1 MTQLLALK
9 RRGLHAPNFITIV
22 KDFGGFILP
31 TFTLLC
37 RICSSRYLKT
47 AYNVYVYLARHQR
60 NECCLG
66 SLELG
71 LFYTNLRPAEFSHRP
86 PKVVSVNNC
95 CIHKQRPTWYIERRK
110 CCSYVSTM
118 SSSEGNKP
126 PLVPDSAKESEPQ
139 FDPTA
144 RTRNWFSILL
154 GTMPPSHQILY
165 REDQYARHEKR
176 DCDRCEEWRDY
187 NLKYSPIVIFMQ
199 KNIRDLNGKLDAD
212 NIRCRR
218 CPTRITE
225 DGKTVRQGGG
235 FSPEHG
241 IQLCANEMRDSKHV
255 EDTLAHEMVHA
266 WDHLRWKVDWGDLRH
281 AACSEV
287 CLPWPSTST
296 EKTAKR

>member
-1 MTQLLALK
+1 
-9 RRGLHAPNFITIV
+9 
-22 KDFGGFILP
+22 
-31 TFTLLC
+31 
-37 RICSSRYLKT
+37 
-47 AYNVYVYLARHQR
+47 
-60 NECCLG
+60 
-66 SLELG
+66 
-71 LFYTNLRPAEFSHRP
+71 
-86 PKVVSVNNC
+86 
-95 CIHKQRPTWYIERRK
+95 
-110 CCSYVSTM
+110 M
-118 SSSEGNKP
+118 SSPEGNKP

-154 GTMPPSHQILY
+154 GTMPPSHQMLY

-218 CPTRITE
+218 CPTRVTE

-281 AACSEV
+281 AACSEIRAASLSGECRWAREFWTRNNYRV
-287 CLPWPSTST
+287 TQQHQDCVRRRAVKSVLARPWCKDDVQAVKVVNEVWDSCYSDTRPFD
-296 EKTAKR
+296 EIYK